1 MDSTELSF
9 HAGSSPGLNSGDS
22 TVGGRLG
29 NASNDTTLKMYAV
42 GVNMENYNA
51 PNSKRAGNHLGIS
64 VINEDGTD
72 YTATTAS
79 RLSENLIN
87 NGVGGGTNT
96 TSEFNW
102 GNRHSNDRTAS
113 SGLQFS
119 QILYFDDIQLNSA
132 QWDYLEHYF
141 KVMYGNG

>member
-1 MDSTELSF
+1 
-9 HAGSSPGLNSGDS
+9 
-22 TVGGRLG
+22 
-29 NASNDTTLKMYAV
+29 MYAV

-72 YTATTAS
+72 YTANTAS

-87 NGVGGGTNT
+87 NSTTGGTNT
-96 TSEFNW
+96 TTEFNW
-102 GNRHSNDRTAS
+102 GTRHSNDRGYDS
-113 SGLQFS
+113 NFQLS
-119 QILYFDDIQLNSA
+119 QILYFKDIQLNSA

>member
-1 MDSTELSF
+1 
-9 HAGSSPGLNSGDS
+9 
-22 TVGGRLG
+22 
-29 NASNDTTLKMYAV
+29 MYAV

-72 YTATTAS
+72 YTNTAS

-87 NGVGGGTNT
+87 NSSTGSTNT
-96 TSEFNW
+96 TTEFNW
-102 GNRHSNDRTAS
+102 GNRHSNDRGYDANM
-113 SGLQFS
+113 QFS
-119 QILYFDDIQLNSA
+119 QILYFHDIQLNSA

>member
-1 MDSTELSF
+1 
-9 HAGSSPGLNSGDS
+9 
-22 TVGGRLG
+22 
-29 NASNDTTLKMYAV
+29 MYCV

-64 VINEDGTD
+64 VINDDGTD
-72 YTATTAS
+72 YGSS

-87 NGVGGGTNT
+87 NSATGSTNT
-96 TSEFNW
+96 TNEFNW
-102 GNRHSNDRTAS
+102 ANRHSNDRGGTTT
-113 SGLQFS
+113 FRHS
-119 QILYFDDIQLNSA
+119 QIMYFDDIQLNSA